1 MTEERAEVI
10 GFLLGIPLGVAA
22 VLGFLAVVS

>member
-1 MTEERAEVI
+1 MTEKRAEVI

-22 VLGFLAVVS
+22 VFAFLAVAP